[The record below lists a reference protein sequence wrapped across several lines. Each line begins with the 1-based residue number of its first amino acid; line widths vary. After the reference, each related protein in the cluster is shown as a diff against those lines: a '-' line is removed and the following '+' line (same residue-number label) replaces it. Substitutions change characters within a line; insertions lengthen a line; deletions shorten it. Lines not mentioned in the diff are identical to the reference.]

1 MRTSSTRNASG
12 TRTAAAM
19 AFAFAIA
26 LSLPAAAG
34 AQGTARV
41 DENAFRWAGSI
52 PADKWIHLY
61 NINGEISVE
70 PAAGDRV
77 EVRASKRWR
86 RGNPGDVRIEAKT
99 LSDGS
104 VVVCAMWTETTTCD
118 ERGMRSSGRNRNGN
132 NNNDTNVRFTVL
144 VPRNVRVHASTVN
157 GGLKIGGATGEV
169 NASTVNGSIEAISS
183 GGPVNAST
191 VNGSIRV
198 RMGALDP
205 DEDLEYSTVNGSV
218 IVEFPGDLNANVEL
232 STVNGRLQTDYP
244 VTIQGR
250 MDPRRLRATIGR
262 GGQDIKL
269 STVNGNVELRKAV
282 RN

>member
-1 MRTSSTRNASG
+1 MSTKTMWPTAVRTMVAMLAS
-12 TRTAAAM
+12 AM
-19 AFAFAIA
+19 ALAMPSTAD
-26 LSLPAAAG
+26 
-34 AQGTARV
+34 AQGSTQT

-70 PAAGDRV
+70 PATGDRV

-86 RGNPGDVRIEAKT
+86 RGDPDAVRIAART
-99 LSDGS
+99 LDDGS
-104 VVVCAMWTETTTCD
+104 VVVCAMWSENTTCD
-118 ERGMRSSGRNRNGN
+118 ERGMRSSGRSRN
-132 NNNDTNVRFTVL
+132 NNNDTNVRFTVH

-157 GGLKIGGATGEV
+157 GGLRIGGATGEV

-218 IVEFPGDLNANVEL
+218 IVEFPGDLNADVEL

-282 RN
+282 RE